1 MRSFVVFG
9 VAGAQMLLGV
19 CTYGVSLWRNIQREW
34 LYFLQHLSFVV
45 GDRVKVKF

>member
-19 CTYGVSLWRNIQREW
+19 YLWCEFVKKYSKGVAI
-34 LYFLQHLSFVV
+34 FFATSFFC
-45 GDRVKVKF
+45 GG